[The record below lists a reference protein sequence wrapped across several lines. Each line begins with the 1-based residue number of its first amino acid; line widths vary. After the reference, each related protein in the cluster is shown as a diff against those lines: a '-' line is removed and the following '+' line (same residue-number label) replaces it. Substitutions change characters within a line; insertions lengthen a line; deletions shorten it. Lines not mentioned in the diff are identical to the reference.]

1 MFIQYMKREECYTYF
16 ASFPN
21 RVPFPQGLYYSY
33 YYDDAMNDGG
43 AFPME
48 TQVLMQEVLTDG
60 LAFCSLM

>member
-1 MFIQYMKREECYTYF
+1 MYPSAISNVSLWFQ
-16 ASFPN
+16 S
-21 RVPFPQGLYYSY
+21 LYYSY
-33 YYDDAMNDGG
+33 YYDDPMSDGG